1 MVDRLDSI
9 DFDIPD
15 NLLDE
20 IQHNIEHIIWTF
32 DVPEENKMEVIKQ
45 INYIYTR
52 TKYLSVTDNL
62 TGLAN
67 RRNFESAFE
76 KEFLRAVRYN
86 SKFTLVMFDIDHFK
100 NINDTFGHPCG
111 DFVLRQIAN
120 SALQTFR
127 KTDTVFRFG
136 GEEFVVILTETDI
149 KQAII
154 PLERFRKTVETLG
167 LTYQDKEVEVTVSIG
182 ACQFSPDMKTK
193 EEFLQKVDE
202 TLYKAK
208 NSGRNRTILCDFPEG
223 S

>member
-1 MVDRLDSI
+1 MTQEGFMVDRLDSI

-20 IQHNIEHIIWTF
+20 IQHNIEHIIRTF

-120 SALQTFR
+120 SALQTF
-127 KTDTVFRFG
+127 
-136 GEEFVVILTETDI
+136 
-149 KQAII
+149 
-154 PLERFRKTVETLG
+154 
-167 LTYQDKEVEVTVSIG
+167 
-182 ACQFSPDMKTK
+182 
-193 EEFLQKVDE
+193 
-202 TLYKAK
+202 
-208 NSGRNRTILCDFPEG
+208 
-223 S
+223 